1 MRKYLELFR
10 EGFPSDMSDRTAI
23 ENWPYV
29 GHDINGGV
37 VYTIIPAKEEPITW
51 DPYVTFTAEED
62 GSSIGL

>member
-1 MRKYLELFR
+1 MRKYLELFK

-37 VYTIIPAKEEPITW
+37 VYTVVPAKE
-51 DPYVTFTAEED
+51 
-62 GSSIGL
+62 

>member
-1 MRKYLELFR
+1 MQKYLELFK

-37 VYTIIPAKEEPITW
+37 VYTEI
-51 DPYVTFTAEED
+51 
-62 GSSIGL
+62 L